1 MFLTPG
7 LCQSD
12 RTEAGQSSQVS
23 GLVTKAIIGVINHHL
38 ISPINSCNSC
48 NKFLQ
53 ILQYYI
59 VVIVLNYSPMRISR
73 VDLFNCT
80 VL

>member
-23 GLVTKAIIGVINHHL
+23 GLVTRAIIGVTLHSSSVRSLNKSEEERILSRIEMQHITKYRKIN
-38 ISPINSCNSC
+38 
-48 NKFLQ
+48 
-53 ILQYYI
+53 
-59 VVIVLNYSPMRISR
+59 
-73 VDLFNCT
+73 
-80 VL
+80 